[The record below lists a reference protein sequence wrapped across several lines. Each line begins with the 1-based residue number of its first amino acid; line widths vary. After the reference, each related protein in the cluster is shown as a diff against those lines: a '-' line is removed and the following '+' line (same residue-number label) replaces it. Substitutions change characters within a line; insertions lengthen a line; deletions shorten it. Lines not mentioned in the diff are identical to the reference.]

1 MSPTELIAELA
12 TMEGACMRFCAYCPD
27 NLYARDVK
35 ECVETLLEE
44 FYKLQGEN
52 VRLQNDLLDVKRA
65 YLKATGKKYVKDP
78 HDNDDYFK

>member
-1 MSPTELIAELA
+1 
-12 TMEGACMRFCAYCPD
+12 MRFCAYCPD